1 MNFEF
6 KKSLGQNFLNNE
18 KVLEQ
23 IVSLVKDNDKEILE
37 IGPGAGALTKYLVKK
52 GKVTAIETDTR
63 LKEYLDKIDNL
74 KVIYADIMKVN
85 LDDILTKDTIVVA
98 NLPYY
103 ITTPIITKL
112 MDNEHVCEMVLMVQK
127 EVAERI
133 SAKPHTKDYGYF
145 TVLVQS
151 RFDINLE
158 FVVGKENF
166 IPVPKVDSAVIKLV
180 RNEKIDSSLREKFD
194 KLIKDAFAMKRK
206 NLRNNL
212 KSYDLEK
219 IEEILNKYNLNLQ
232 ARAEELSINVFIEI
246 SKCL

>member
-23 IVSLVKDNDKEILE
+23 IVSLVNSDKQILE
-37 IGPGAGALTKYLVKK
+37 IGPGAGALTRHLEKK
-52 GKVTAIETDTR
+52 EKVTAIETDIR
-63 LKEYLDKIDNL
+63 LKEYLDKLDNL
-74 KVIYADIMKVN
+74 EVIYADIMKVN

-112 MDNEHVCEMVLMVQK
+112 MDTEMVSEMVLMIQK

-151 RFDINLE
+151 RFDVSLE

-212 KSYDLEK
+212 INYDLEK
-219 IEEILNKYNLNLQ
+219 VEEVLNKYNLNLQ
-232 ARAEELSINVFIEI
+232 ARAEEVSINVFIEM

>member
-1 MNFEF
+1 MKFEF
-6 KKSLGQNFLNNE
+6 KKSLGQNFLKNE
-18 KVLEQ
+18 QVLEH
-23 IVSLVKDNDKEILE
+23 ITSLVQEDKPILE

-52 GKVTAIETDTR
+52 NKVLAIETDKR

-74 KVIYADIMKVN
+74 EVIYDDIMQVDLDKV
-85 LDDILTKDTIVVA
+85 LDKNVIVVA

-112 MDNEHVCEMVLMVQK
+112 MDNSKIDEMILMVQK

-133 SAKPHTKDYGYF
+133 VAKPHTKDYGYF

-151 RFDINLE
+151 RFDTTLE
-158 FVVGKENF
+158 FVVEKDNF

-180 RNEKIDSSLREKFD
+180 KNEKIGTTLLDKFD

-206 NLRNNL
+206 NLKNNL
-212 KSYDLEK
+212 KDYDLGK
-219 IEEILNKYNLNLQ
+219 IEEVLKKYNLTLQ
-232 ARAEELSINVFIEI
+232 ARAEEVPVLGFIEI
-246 SKCL
+246 IKVL

>member
-6 KKSLGQNFLNNE
+6 KKSLGQNFLKNE
-18 KVLEQ
+18 QVLER
-23 IVSLVKDNDKEILE
+23 ITSLVQEDKPILE

-52 GKVTAIETDTR
+52 NKVLAIETDIR

-74 KVIYADIMKVN
+74 EVIYDDIMQVD
-85 LDDILTKDTIVVA
+85 LDKIIDKNVIVVA

-112 MDNEHVCEMVLMVQK
+112 MDNSKIDEMILMVQK

-133 SAKPHTKDYGYF
+133 CAKPHNKDYGYF

-151 RFDINLE
+151 RFDTTLE
-158 FVVGKENF
+158 FVVEKDNF
-166 IPVPKVDSAVIKLV
+166 IPIPKVDSAVIKLV

-194 KLIKDAFAMKRK
+194 KLIKDAFVMKRK
-206 NLRNNL
+206 NLKNNL
-212 KSYDLEK
+212 ENYDLAK
-219 IEEILNKYNLNLQ
+219 IEKVLSKYNLNLQ
-232 ARAEELSINVFIEI
+232 ARAEEIPLSVFLEI
-246 SKCL
+246 CKVL

>member
-23 IVSLVKDNDKEILE
+23 ISSLVKDNDKEILE
-37 IGPGAGALTKYLVKK
+37 IGPGAGALTKHLVKK
-52 GKVTAIETDTR
+52 GKVLAIETDTR

-74 KVIYADIMKVN
+74 EVIYADIMKVN
-85 LDDILTKDTIVVA
+85 LDDILT
-98 NLPYY
+98 
-103 ITTPIITKL
+103 PIITKL
-112 MDNEHVCEMVLMVQK
+112 MDNGYVSEMVLMVQK

-151 RFDINLE
+151 RFDVSLE

-166 IPVPKVDSAVIKLV
+166 IPMPKVDSAVIKLV
-180 RNEKIDSSLREKFD
+180 RNEKIDISLREKFD

-212 KSYDLEK
+212 RNYDLEK
-219 IEEILNKYNLNLQ
+219 IEEVLNKYNLNLQ
-232 ARAEELSINVFIEI
+232 ARAEEVPINVFIEI
-246 SKCL
+246 SKCI

>member
-1 MNFEF
+1 MDFEF

-18 KVLEQ
+18 KVLER
-23 IVSLVKDNDKEILE
+23 IVSLVNSDKQILE
-37 IGPGAGALTKYLVKK
+37 IGPGSGALTKHLVKK
-52 GKVTAIETDTR
+52 GKVTAIEIDTR

-74 KVIYADIMKVN
+74 EVIYADIMKVN
-85 LDDILTKDTIVVA
+85 LNDILTKDTIVVA
-98 NLPYY
+98 NIPYY

-112 MDNEHVCEMVLMVQK
+112 MDKGKVSEMVLMVQK

-133 SAKPHTKDYGYF
+133 SAKSHTKNYGYF

-151 RFDINLE
+151 RFDVSLE

-212 KSYDLEK
+212 KNCDLKK
-219 IEEILNKYNLNLQ
+219 IEEVLNKYNLNLQ
-232 ARAEELSINVFIEI
+232 ARAEEIPISVFIEI

>member
-23 IVSLVKDNDKEILE
+23 ISSLVKDSNKQILE
-37 IGPGAGALTKYLVKK
+37 IGPGAGALTKHLVKK

-74 KVIYADIMKVN
+74 EVIYADVMKVN

-112 MDNEHVCEMVLMVQK
+112 MNNGRVSEMVLMVQK

-133 SAKPHTKDYGYF
+133 AAKSHTKDYGYF

-151 RFDINLE
+151 RFDVSLE
-158 FVVGKENF
+158 FGVGKENF

-206 NLRNNL
+206 N
-212 KSYDLEK
+212 
-219 IEEILNKYNLNLQ
+219 
-232 ARAEELSINVFIEI
+232 
-246 SKCL
+246 

>member
-23 IVSLVKDNDKEILE
+23 IVSLVNSDKQILE
-37 IGPGAGALTKYLVKK
+37 IGPGAGALTRHLVKK
-52 GKVTAIETDTR
+52 GKVTAIETDIR
-63 LKEYLDKIDNL
+63 LKEYLDKLDNL
-74 KVIYADIMKVN
+74 EVIYADIMKVN

-112 MDNEHVCEMVLMVQK
+112 MDTEMVSEMVLMIQK

-151 RFDINLE
+151 RFDVSLE

-212 KSYDLEK
+212 INYDLEK
-219 IEEILNKYNLNLQ
+219 VEEVLNKYNLNLQ
-232 ARAEELSINVFIEI
+232 ARAEEIPISVFIEI
-246 SKCL
+246 SKYI

>member
-23 IVSLVKDNDKEILE
+23 ISSLVKDSNKQILE
-37 IGPGAGALTKYLVKK
+37 IGPGAGALTKHLVKK
-52 GKVTAIETDTR
+52 GKVIAIETDTR

-74 KVIYADIMKVN
+74 EVIYADIMKVN

-103 ITTPIITKL
+103 ITTPIITRL
-112 MDNEHVCEMVLMVQK
+112 MDYEKVSEMVLMVQK

-145 TVLVQS
+145 TILVQS
-151 RFDINLE
+151 RFDVSLE

-180 RNEKIDSSLREKFD
+180 RNEKIDISLREKFD

-206 NLRNNL
+206 TLRNNL

-232 ARAEELSINVFIEI
+232 ARAEEVSINVFIEI

>member
-1 MNFEF
+1 M
-6 KKSLGQNFLNNE
+6 
-18 KVLEQ
+18 
-23 IVSLVKDNDKEILE
+23 
-37 IGPGAGALTKYLVKK
+37 VKK
-52 GKVTAIETDTR
+52 GKVTAIETDIR
-63 LKEYLDKIDNL
+63 LKEYLDKLDNL
-74 KVIYADIMKVN
+74 EVIYADIMKVN

-112 MDNEHVCEMVLMVQK
+112 MDNEYVSEMVLMVQK

-145 TVLVQS
+145 TILVQS
-151 RFDINLE
+151 RFDVSLE

-180 RNEKIDSSLREKFD
+180 RNEKLDSSLWEKFD

-212 KSYDLEK
+212 KNYDLEK
-219 IEEILNKYNLNLQ
+219 VEEVLNKYNLNLQ
-232 ARAEELSINVFIEI
+232 ARAEEIPISVFIEI
-246 SKCL
+246 SKYI